1 MTEPL
6 INQKFALKRIKIFI
20 SRMPSLSTTTTKVLQ
35 ICNSPTT
42 SPSDLSRVISLDPVL
57 TGNVLK
63 LVNSAY
69 YSLRSQVTTLT
80 RAIIMLGL
88 NTIKNLVLS
97 TSILNSIGGKR
108 SFQALRM
115 NDFWT
120 HSVCVGV
127 ASKYIAKRMDVPTS
141 LHEEYF
147 VAGLLHDLG
156 KIPLNSIFPD
166 AYGHVLRKVDPQQE
180 PLFNVEKDLLGIDHS
195 VVGKMIADK
204 WQLSHALND
213 AICFHHDSQQA
224 ERDNQQMADIV
235 ALANIFSNFHRI
247 GSAGDAFSDEE
258 NAAVLLNRNGLDS
271 STFKDL
277 HAIVLE
283 EIEKAKTFLQ
293 FTK

>member
-42 SPSDLSRVISLDPVL
+42 SPNDLSRVISLDPVL

-108 SFQALRM
+108 SFQALHM
-115 NDFWT
+115 NNFWT

-127 ASKYIAKRMDVPTS
+127 ASKFIAKRMDVPTS

-166 AYGHVLRKVDPQQE
+166 AYGHVLRKVDPQKE
-180 PLFNVEKDLLGIDHS
+180 PLFNVEKELLGIDHS
-195 VVGKMIADK
+195 IVGKMIADK
-204 WQLSHALND
+204 WQLNKALNK
-213 AICFHHDSQQA
+213 AISFHHESVQVEPED
-224 ERDNQQMADIV
+224 RQMADIV
-235 ALANIFSNFHRI
+235 ALANIFSNTYQI
-247 GSAGDAFSDEE
+247 GSAGDGFADKEG
-258 NAAVLLNRNGLDS
+258 ADALLDANGLS
-271 STFKDL
+271 GTTFADL
-277 HAIVLE
+277 HTVVLE
-283 EIEKAKTFLQ
+283 EIEKAKAFLQ

>member
-6 INQKFALKRIKIFI
+6 INQKFALKRIQIFI

-35 ICNSPTT
+35 VCNSPTT
-42 SPSDLSRVISLDPVL
+42 SPNDLSRVISLDPVL

-108 SFQALRM
+108 SFQTLRM

-127 ASKYIAKRMDVPTS
+127 ASKFIAKRMDVPTS

-166 AYGHVLRKVDPQQE
+166 AYGHVLRKIDPQQE
-180 PLFNVEKDLLGIDHS
+180 SLFSVEKELLGIDHS

-204 WQLSHALND
+204 WQLSNALND
-213 AICFHHDSQQA
+213 AICFHHES
-224 ERDNQQMADIV
+224 ERAALETRQMADIV
-235 ALANIFSNFHRI
+235 ALANIFSNTYRI
-247 GSAGDAFSDEE
+247 GSAGDAFTDEDV
-258 NAAVLLNRNGLDS
+258 AAVLLDRNGLS
-271 STFKDL
+271 NTMFSDL
-277 HAIVLE
+277 HTIVLE

>member
-42 SPSDLSRVISLDPVL
+42 SPNDLSRVISLDPVL

-108 SFQALRM
+108 SFQALHM

-127 ASKYIAKRMDVPTS
+127 ASKFIARQMNVPTS

-166 AYGHVLRKVDPQQE
+166 AYGHVLRKVDPRQE
-180 PLFNVEKDLLGIDHS
+180 PLFNVEKELLGIDHS
-195 VVGKMIADK
+195 VVGKMIAEK
-204 WQLSHALND
+204 WQLNQALND
-213 AICFHHDSQQA
+213 AICFHHDSEQVEA
-224 ERDNQQMADIV
+224 DSRQMADIV
-235 ALANIFSNFHRI
+235 ALANIFSNTYRI
-247 GSAGDAFSDEE
+247 GSAGDGFADE
-258 NAAVLLNRNGLDS
+258 AGASTLLNNNHLS
-271 STFKDL
+271 NSTFTDL
-277 HAIVLE
+277 HAVVLE
-283 EIEKAKTFLQ
+283 EIEKAKAFLQ

>member
-6 INQKFALKRIKIFI
+6 INQKFAFKRIKIFI

-42 SPSDLSRVISLDPVL
+42 SPNDLSRVISLDPVL

-108 SFQALRM
+108 SFQALHM

-127 ASKYIAKRMDVPTS
+127 ASKFIAKRMDVPTS

-166 AYGHVLRKVDPQQE
+166 AYGHVLRKADPQQG
-180 PLFNVEKDLLGIDHS
+180 PLFNVEKELLGISHA
-195 VVGKMIADK
+195 VVGKMIAEK
-204 WQLSHALND
+204 WQLNQALND
-213 AICFHHDSQQA
+213 AISFHHESAQAQA
-224 ERDNQQMADIV
+224 ENRQMAEIV
-235 ALANIFSNFHRI
+235 ALANIFSNTHRI
-247 GSAGDAFSDEE
+247 GSAGDGFADPEGVD
-258 NAAVLLNRNGLDS
+258 VLLKNNGLS
-271 STFKDL
+271 KTTFTDL
-277 HAIVLE
+277 HAVVLE
-283 EIEKAKTFLQ
+283 EIEKAKAFLQ

>member
-6 INQKFALKRIKIFI
+6 INQKLALKRIQSFI

-35 ICNSPTT
+35 VCNSPTT
-42 SPSDLSRVISLDPVL
+42 SPNDLSRVISLDPVL

-127 ASKYIAKRMDVPTS
+127 SSKLLAKRMDVPTS
-141 LHEEYF
+141 MHEEYF

-166 AYGHVLRKVDPQQE
+166 AYGHVLRKVDPEQE
-180 PLFNVEKDLLGIDHS
+180 PLYTIENELLGIDHS
-195 VVGKMIADK
+195 IVGKMIADK
-204 WQLSHALND
+204 WQLSQALKD
-213 AICFHHDSQQA
+213 SICFHHNPEQA
-224 ERDNQQMADIV
+224 SEDNRQMADMV
-235 ALANIFSNFHRI
+235 ALANIFSNFYKI
-247 GSAGDAFSDEE
+247 GSAGDPFAQEE
-258 NAAVLLNRNGLDS
+258 TAMVMLDQNGLS
-271 STFKDL
+271 RSTLSDL
-277 HAIVLE
+277 HDIVLD
-283 EIEKAKTFLQ
+283 EIEKAKAFLQ